1 MRATES
7 YNKTETKL
15 KRIAWLSE
23 RDSEKEFLCLM
34 HYFNEESLKECFNQ
48 LDKNKAVGIDKVTKG
63 NYAENLD
70 RNIEE
75 LLNRMNRMAY
85 RPSPVRQTMI
95 PKAGGA
101 MRPLGIS
108 NFEDK
113 IIQKMTQKVLESM
126 YEPIFKE
133 RSYGFRPNRGCHDAI
148 KALSNYLYKNE
159 IKTVIARKFHEL
171 VNS

>member
-1 MRATES
+1 MRTTES

-15 KRIAWLSE
+15 KRIAWLSG
-23 RDSEKEFLCLM
+23 RDSEKEFSCLM

-48 LDKNKAVGIDKVTKG
+48 LDKNKAVGIDKVTKSD
-63 NYAENLD
+63 YAKNLD
-70 RNIEE
+70 KNIEE
-75 LLNRMNRMAY
+75 LLSRMKRMAY

-113 IIQKMTQKVLESM
+113 IIQKIIHVNLERVF
-126 YEPIFKE
+126 EIFLKKISKIYRFFCRE
-133 RSYGFRPNRGCHDAI
+133 FYSTEKNKII
-148 KALSNYLYKNE
+148 KK
-159 IKTVIARKFHEL
+159 
-171 VNS
+171 